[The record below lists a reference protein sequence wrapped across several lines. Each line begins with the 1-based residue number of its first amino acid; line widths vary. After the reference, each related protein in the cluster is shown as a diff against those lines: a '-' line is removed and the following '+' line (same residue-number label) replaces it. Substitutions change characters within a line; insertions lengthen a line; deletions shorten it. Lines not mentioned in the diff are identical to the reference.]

1 MNLLEIFQAAFK
13 SLAANKLRSGLTML
27 GVIIGV
33 AAVVSMVSIVEGGSQ
48 RIMKA
53 IQRLGTNILFV
64 SPKELKEDELRKFGG
79 RSKSL
84 KYEDALAVTA
94 EVPHVREVTP
104 VVSMTV
110 KAKYGQ
116 KDFDGMVTGTTP
128 NYQEVRNF
136 YAERG
141 RFISPTD
148 IAQWER
154 VTVLGRDVVRRLF
167 EDEDP
172 LQKEIKIGEARFTV
186 VGVMEK
192 KGSLHGINFD
202 EMMFAPVTTIMRR
215 FKGNELLSN
224 MLVHVDD
231 LQHMSQAEERM
242 RELLLKRHEG
252 VEDFE
257 IHSPEDFLRLVN
269 IFILVMGAMLGGIAA
284 VSLLV
289 GGIGIMNI
297 MLVTV
302 TERTGEIGLRKAV
315 GATRGDILR
324 HFLIES
330 VTISVFGGL
339 IGIGI
344 GILLGT
350 VFGYAVAHAFMSG
363 SADWGAVISVKSIL
377 IAFLYAVG
385 VGIFFGLYPA
395 RKASRLDPAEA
406 LRYE

>member
-27 GVIIGV
+27 GVVIGV
-33 AAVVSMVSIVEGGSQ
+33 ASVVSMVSIVEGGSQ

-64 SPKELKEDELRKFGG
+64 SPKTLKEDELRKFGG
-79 RSKSL
+79 RSKGL
-84 KYEDALAVTA
+84 KYEDAMAVA
-94 EVPHVREVTP
+94 KEVPHVMEVTP
-104 VVSMTV
+104 VVTMTV
-110 KAKYGQ
+110 KLKYGE
-116 KDFDGMVTGTTP
+116 KDFDGMVTGTTT

-136 YAERG
+136 YADQG
-141 RFISPTD
+141 RFISQSD
-148 IAQWER
+148 IAQWDR
-154 VTVLGRDVVRRLF
+154 VAVLGRDVVKRLF

-172 LQKEIKIGEARFTV
+172 LQKEIKIGEGRFTV

-202 EMMFAPVTTIMRR
+202 EMVFAPVTTIMRR
-215 FKGNELLSN
+215 FQGNELLSN
-224 MLVHVDD
+224 MLVHVED
-231 LQHMSQAEERM
+231 LQHMGRAEERM

-252 VEDFE
+252 VENFE

-269 IFILVMGAMLGGIAA
+269 IFIVVMGSMLGGIAA
-284 VSLLV
+284 VSLLI
-289 GGIGIMNI
+289 GGVGIMNI

-330 VTISVFGGL
+330 VAISVFGGL

-344 GILLGT
+344 GVLLGT

-363 SADWGAVISVKSIL
+363 EADWGAVISVKSIL
-377 IAFLYAVG
+377 IAFSLCGGGGYFLRLVPGAQ
-385 VGIFFGLYPA
+385 GL
-395 RKASRLDPAEA
+395 AS
-406 LRYE
+406 

>member
-1 MNLLEIFQAAFK
+1 MNLLEIFHAAFK

-33 AAVVSMVSIVEGGSQ
+33 AAVVSMVSIIEGGSQ

-79 RSKSL
+79 RSKGI
-84 KYEDALAVTA
+84 KYEDAIAVA
-94 EVPHVREVTP
+94 KEVPHVMEVTP
-104 VVSMTV
+104 VVTMTV
-110 KAKYGQ
+110 KAKYGE
-116 KDFDGMVTGTTP
+116 KDFDGTVTGTTP
-128 NYQEVRNF
+128 NYQGVRNF

-141 RFISPTD
+141 RFVNQAD
-148 IAQWER
+148 IDQWER
-154 VTVLGRDVVRRLF
+154 VTVLGRDVANRLF
-167 EDEDP
+167 QDEDP
-172 LQKEIKIGEARFTV
+172 LQKEIKIGDGRYTV
-186 VGVMEK
+186 IGVMEK

-202 EMMFAPVTTIMRR
+202 EMIFAPVTTIMRR

-224 MLVHVDD
+224 MLVHVED
-231 LQHMSQAEERM
+231 LQHMSQVDERM

-269 IFILVMGAMLGGIAA
+269 MFIMVMGAMLGGIAA

-330 VTISVFGGL
+330 VAISVFGGL

-350 VFGYAVAHAFMSG
+350 VFGYAVANAFMSG
-363 SADWGAVISVKSIL
+363 GADWGAVISVKSVV
-377 IAFLYAVG
+377 IAFLYSIGVG
-385 VGIFFGLYPA
+385 VFFGLYPA

>member
-33 AAVVSMVSIVEGGSQ
+33 AAVVSMISIVEGGSQ

-53 IQRLGTNILFV
+53 IERLGTNILFV
-64 SPKELKEDELRKFGG
+64 STKELKEDELRKFGG
-79 RSKSL
+79 RSKGL
-84 KYEDALAVTA
+84 KYGDAQVIAAKVPYVK
-94 EVPHVREVTP
+94 EVAP
-104 VVSMTV
+104 VVSIPV
-110 KAKYGQ
+110 KVRYGE
-116 KDFDGMVTGTTP
+116 KDFDGTVSGTTP
-128 NYQEVRNF
+128 DYQEVRNF
-136 YAERG
+136 YADQG
-141 RFISPTD
+141 RFISQAD
-148 IAQWER
+148 IDNWER
-154 VTVLGRDVVRRLF
+154 VAVIGQDVAKRLF
-167 EDEDP
+167 GDENP
-172 LQKEIKIGEARFTV
+172 VHKEVKIGEERFTV

-192 KGSLHGINFD
+192 KGGLHGINFD
-202 EMMFAPVTTIMRR
+202 EMIFAPVTTIMRR
-215 FKGNELLSN
+215 FRGNELISN
-224 MLVHVDD
+224 MLVQVTD
-231 LQHMSQAEERM
+231 LSHMNLAEERM
-242 RELLLKRHEG
+242 RELLLRRHEG

-257 IHSPEDFLRLVN
+257 IHSPEEFLRLVN
-269 IFILVMGAMLGGIAA
+269 IFILVMGAMLGGIAGL
-284 VSLLV
+284 SLLV

-315 GATRGDILR
+315 GATRGDILK

-339 IGIGI
+339 IGIAL

-350 VFGYAVAHAFMSG
+350 AFGYAVSHAFMSG
-363 SADWGAVISVKSIL
+363 SADWGAVISIKSIL
-377 IAFLYAVG
+377 VAFLFAVG